1 MDKNTNEIQETE
13 ANVELAEAKAAQ
25 KDPWERSEIPM
36 AKNTNEI
43 QETKANVEMA
53 EANAAQKEKDPWE
66 ETREVYIP
74 YRRGEEKTL
83 PASVNDKNYA
93 VPKGQRVQVPL
104 PIYYV
109 IQNMLEQIEKTE
121 ADAEKELTYHDRGV
135 IR

>member
-1 MDKNTNEIQETE
+1 MDRNTNEIQEAETN
-13 ANVELAEAKAAQ
+13 AEL
-25 KDPWERSEIPM
+25 
-36 AKNTNEI
+36 
-43 QETKANVEMA
+43 A

-83 PASVNDKNYA
+83 LVSVNDKNYA

-121 ADAEKELTYHDRGV
+121 ADAEKDLTVHDRGV